1 MALEVVDKMRIGKY
15 LKTTALDELCWG
27 GFFEN
32 ARKDKY
38 SDYDVLV
45 FLVDSFLTKIS
56 SASVSSEK
64 LLTKYLVYINNFF
77 WWANEKKQPA
87 IQVIAK
93 IKVLEEKYLEYIE
106 KTGQEKSESIITTIK
121 SMVELIEDEF
131 GKDEETKDGEV
142 SKYVASILEMEA
154 TIKELTTQ
162 LDEARRTIATLE
174 KSKTD
179 TSKKKKKNED
189 DITELKNKVA
199 KYEKLIE
206 DLNKELTELRSKS
219 DATQADYDALLVK
232 FNNVSS
238 QKDDL
243 VVELKEAKKTID
255 SQAKKITKFEKK
267 EEERVLEV
275 EQAKSKLAFE
285 KELDD
290 KIIGMLFGGQYTVDQ
305 IVKKLNRK
313 EGEYTAAQVSE
324 SLERVKLRLSIL
336 NPKAITY
343 PQEYGV
349 CAPGV
354 RTHTNLNL
362 NANGEV
368 IDILFI
374 ADLHLTDISN
384 KVIKRMNAVYE
395 YCALNGIKYIM
406 NLGDLFDLTRNST
419 FNAETYGE
427 HQKLLDAI
435 VRHFPQDDS
444 IVHFVLGGNH
454 DRNATAFGIDS
465 IEELARRREDIVS
478 LGYSH
483 STIGI
488 NGNKNNEL
496 IGIHHPNGWV
506 VDTID
511 DFDLGASR
519 INNYLESSCS
529 GLDRNYIDLFGH
541 FHASRLDTVN
551 GFGSIPS
558 LFYDKE
564 RSGAWHVKVYLDENK
579 NIKHIVF
586 IQLLAEKSLY
596 KVSEVGYQKTMK

>member
-15 LKTTALDELCWG
+15 LKTTALDDLYWG

-32 ARKDKY
+32 VRKDKY

-45 FLVDSFLTKIS
+45 FLVDSFFTKIS
-56 SASVSSEK
+56 SASVTSEK
-64 LLTKYLVYINNFF
+64 LLMKYLVYINNFF

-87 IQVIAK
+87 IQVEAK
-93 IKVLEEKYLEYIE
+93 IRVLEEKYLEYVE
-106 KTGQEKSESIITTIK
+106 RTGQEKSETIITTIK
-121 SMVELIEDEF
+121 SMIELIDDEF
-131 GKDEETKDGEV
+131 GKEEKTKEGEV

-154 TIKELTTQ
+154 TIKDLTAQ
-162 LDEARRTIATLE
+162 LDEARRTIANLE
-174 KSKTD
+174 KSKSD
-179 TSKKKKKNED
+179 SSKKSKKNED
-189 DITELKNKVA
+189 SLVGLKTKVKEYEELIEALKKELKT
-199 KYEKLIE
+199 IE
-206 DLNKELTELRSKS
+206 EATSVVKS
-219 DATQADYDALLVK
+219 DYDNLVVK
-232 FNNVSS
+232 FNAAVE
-238 QKDDL
+238 QKDSL
-243 VVELKEAKKTID
+243 VVELKEIKKTVD
-255 SQAKKITKFEKK
+255 SQARKIAKLEKK
-267 EEERVLEV
+267 EEDRIKEIE
-275 EQAKSKLAFE
+275 AGKSKLAFE
-285 KELDD
+285 IELDD
-290 KIIGMLFGGQYTVDQ
+290 KITSMLFTGQYTVDQ

-313 EGEYTAAQVSE
+313 DGEYTVQDVSE
-324 SLERVKLRLSIL
+324 SLERIKLKLSIL

-343 PQEYGV
+343 PQEYGI

-354 RTHTNLNL
+354 KTHTNLSL
-362 NANGEV
+362 NAKGDV
-368 IDILFI
+368 LDILFI
-374 ADLHLTDISN
+374 SDLHVTEVTN

-395 YCALNGIKYIM
+395 YCAHNGIKYIM
-406 NLGDLFDLTRNST
+406 DLGDLFDLTRNSL
-419 FNAETYGE
+419 FNAETYSE

-435 VRHFPQDDS
+435 ARHFPQDDN

-454 DRNATAFGIDS
+454 DRNATAFGLDS
-465 IEELARRREDIVS
+465 IEELANRRKDIVS

-483 STIGI
+483 STLGI

-496 IGIHHPNGWV
+496 IGLHHPNGWV

-519 INNYLESSCS
+519 INNYLESSCN

-551 GFGSIPS
+551 GFASLPS

-586 IQLLAEKSLY
+586 IQLLAEKELY
-596 KVSEVGYQKTMK
+596 KVSEVGYQKVMK

>member
-15 LKTTALDELCWG
+15 LKTTALDDLYWG

-32 ARKDKY
+32 VRKDKY

-56 SASVSSEK
+56 SASVTSEK
-64 LLTKYLVYINNFF
+64 LLMKYLVYINNFF

-87 IQVIAK
+87 IQVEAK
-93 IKVLEEKYLEYIE
+93 IRVLEEKYLEYVE
-106 KTGQEKSESIITTIK
+106 RTGQEKSETIITTIK
-121 SMVELIEDEF
+121 NMIELIDDEF
-131 GKDEETKDGEV
+131 GKEEETKEGEV

-154 TIKELTTQ
+154 TIKDLTAQ

-174 KSKTD
+174 KSKSD
-179 TSKKKKKNED
+179 SSKKSKKNED
-189 DITELKNKVA
+189 SLVGLKTKVKEYEELIEALKKELKT
-199 KYEKLIE
+199 IE
-206 DLNKELTELRSKS
+206 EATSVVKS
-219 DATQADYDALLVK
+219 DYDSLVVK
-232 FNNVSS
+232 FNAAVEQRDS
-238 QKDDL
+238 L
-243 VVELKEAKKTID
+243 VVELKETKKTVD
-255 SQAKKITKFEKK
+255 SQTRKIAKLEKK
-267 EEERVLEV
+267 EEDRIKEIE
-275 EQAKSKLAFE
+275 AGKSKLAFE
-285 KELDD
+285 IELDD
-290 KIIGMLFGGQYTVDQ
+290 KITSMLFTGQYTVDQ

-313 EGEYTAAQVSE
+313 DGEYTVQDVSE
-324 SLERVKLRLSIL
+324 SLERIKLKLSIL

-343 PQEYGV
+343 PQEYGI

-354 RTHTNLNL
+354 KTHTNLSL
-362 NANGEV
+362 NAKGDV
-368 IDILFI
+368 LDILFI
-374 ADLHLTDISN
+374 SDLHVTEVTN

-395 YCALNGIKYIM
+395 YCAHNGIKYIM
-406 NLGDLFDLTRNST
+406 DLGDLFDLTRNSL
-419 FNAETYGE
+419 FNAETYSE

-435 VRHFPQDDS
+435 ARHFPQDDN

-454 DRNATAFGIDS
+454 DRNATAFGLDS
-465 IEELARRREDIVS
+465 IEELASRRKDIVS

-483 STIGI
+483 STLGI

-496 IGIHHPNGWV
+496 IGLHHPNGWV

-519 INNYLESSCS
+519 INNYLESSCN

-551 GFGSIPS
+551 GFASLPS

-586 IQLLAEKSLY
+586 IQLLAEKELY
-596 KVSEVGYQKTMK
+596 KVSEVGYQKVMK

>member
-45 FLVDSFLTKIS
+45 FLVDSFFTKIS
-56 SASVSSEK
+56 SASVTSEK
-64 LLTKYLVYINNFF
+64 LLMKYLVYINNFF

-87 IQVIAK
+87 IQVEAK
-93 IKVLEEKYLEYIE
+93 IRVLEEKYLEYVE
-106 KTGQEKSESIITTIK
+106 RTGQEKSENIITTIR
-121 SMVELIEDEF
+121 SMIEIIDDEF
-131 GKDEETKDGEV
+131 GKEEETKDGEV

-154 TIKELTTQ
+154 TIKELTVQ
-162 LDEARRTIATLE
+162 LDDARRTIANLE

-179 TSKKKKKNED
+179 NSRKNKKSEDTLNDLKIKVKKYEEEIDSLNKLLEEFKNRANCTQEDYDNLLSKYNSLVSQNDKLTAEFK
-189 DITELKNKVA
+189 ELKKGFDSQT
-199 KYEKLIE
+199 KK
-206 DLNKELTELRSKS
+206 LNKL
-219 DATQADYDALLVK
+219 
-232 FNNVSS
+232 
-238 QKDDL
+238 
-243 VVELKEAKKTID
+243 
-255 SQAKKITKFEKK
+255 EKK
-267 EEERVLEV
+267 EEDRAKEKEER
-275 EQAKSKLAFE
+275 KSRLAFE

-290 KIIGMLFGGQYTVDQ
+290 QIIAMLFGGEYTVDQ

-313 EGEYTAAQVSE
+313 DGEYTVSDVSE
-324 SLERVKLRLSIL
+324 SLERIKLRLSIL
-336 NPKAITY
+336 NPKTITY
-343 PQEYGV
+343 PQEYGI

-362 NANGEV
+362 NVKGEV
-368 IDILFI
+368 LDILFI
-374 ADLHLTDISN
+374 GDLHITEITS
-384 KVIKRMNAVYE
+384 KVQKRMNAVYE
-395 YCALNGIKYIM
+395 YCAQNGIKYIM
-406 NLGDLFDLTRNST
+406 DLGDLFDLTRNSV
-419 FNAETYGE
+419 FNAETYAA

-435 VRHFPQDDS
+435 VRHFPQDDN

-454 DRNATAFGIDS
+454 DRSATAFGFDS
-465 IEELARRREDIVS
+465 IEELANRRDDIVS
-478 LGYSH
+478 LGYAH

-488 NGNKNNEL
+488 NGNKNNEC
-496 IGIHHPNGWV
+496 IGVHHPTGWV

-519 INNYLESSCS
+519 INHYLESSCN
-529 GLDRNYIDLFGH
+529 GLDRNYVDIFGH

-551 GFGSIPS
+551 GFASIPS

-586 IQLLAEKSLY
+586 IQLLAEKNLY
-596 KVSEVGYQKTMK
+596 KVSEVGYQKVMK